1 MTPVLTAIPG
11 ILFITLCYAVLCAVS
26 PFGNCRK
33 CGGLGFQLRTTR
45 RGRPKR
51 GKHCRRCHGHGR
63 RIRIGRWIFNRAAR
77 LYREGNPRPNS
88 QEGAIR

>member
-11 ILFITLCYAVLCAVS
+11 LLFITLSYATVCAVS

-33 CGGLGFQLRTTR
+33 CRGFGFQLRTNR
-45 RGRPKR
+45 RGKLKR
-51 GKHCRRCHGHGR
+51 GKHCRRCQGLGR
-63 RIRIGRWIFNRAAR
+63 RIRIGRWLYNRAAH
-77 LYREGNPRPNS
+77 LYREGNPRPNG